1 MTSENATRDR
11 SQGTFWRKSAKS
23 NPKGHFF
30 FFFLSRQANTGNA
43 NKKQISNS
51 NFFEQVVIVP
61 SCEWAHM
68 HIIRRGIYGRI
79 LGSMGA
85 WVYPAAGDNVLD
97 RDVVKLIVRFF
108 RWG

>member
-1 MTSENATRDR
+1 MFAINATRDR
-11 SQGTFWRKSAKS
+11 SHGTFWQKSAKS
-23 NPKGHFF
+23 NPKGNFF
-30 FFFLSRQANTGNA
+30 SSRQTNTGNA
-43 NKKQISNS
+43 NIKQISNS

-97 RDVVKLIVRFF
+97 RDVVKLT
-108 RWG
+108 